1 MLLFSSVE
9 FNTRELKNVPFI
21 LLASNDGKELLPHI
35 IFYAKYDFTPSYLV
49 PLKKSGN
56 SVTAYIKKL

>member
-35 IFYAKYDFTPSYLV
+35 FYAKYDFTPSYLV
-49 PLKKSGN
+49 PLKKSEN